1 MTADAKRKLG
11 GREATS
17 ARIDGDFALAV
28 GKPDR
33 PPPSGWEWR
42 LLTDLARLESGHTP
56 SRKKPEYWGGDIP
69 WLGIR
74 DATSNHG
81 RTIYETNEY
90 TNELGIANSAAR
102 VLPSNTVCLSR
113 TASVGY
119 VVVMGRPMATSQDFV
134 NWSCSKDL
142 NATFLKYAL
151 MAEGDALLR
160 FASGS
165 VHQTIYFPEVKSF
178 YIATP
183 PSGEQRAIAEV
194 LGSLDDKIELNRR
207 MNETLEAMAQ
217 AMFRDWFV
225 DFGPTRRKLEGATDP
240 LTIMG
245 GLVQDIERA
254 QAIADLFPP
263 ALGDDG
269 LPEGWSEAQVA
280 SVVTLLKR
288 GLAPSYSDDGIL
300 VINQKCIRGK
310 ALNYTLARRHDAAKR
325 APKERVLEE
334 DDVLVNSTG
343 VGTLGRVATVRGLK
357 ETATADSHVTICRA
371 DTSKISKLIL
381 SLFMEDKQ
389 SLIETLGH
397 GSTGQTELNPASLGG
412 LMVTVAPK
420 SLQAAFEEVVRP
432 LRDLVTHNSDQSG
445 TLAQT
450 RDLLLPKLMSGEIRL
465 QEADEVLEAAQ

>member
-1 MTADAKRKLG
+1 MTANTKRKLG

-33 PPPSGWEWR
+33 QPPSGWEWR

-69 WLGIR
+69 WIGIR
-74 DATSNHG
+74 DATGNHG
-81 RTIYETNEY
+81 RTIYETKEY
-90 TNELGIANSAAR
+90 TNEHGIANSAAR

-183 PSGEQRAIAEV
+183 PLSEQRAIAEV

-217 AMFRDWFV
+217 AIFRDWFV

-240 LTIMG
+240 LIVMG
-245 GLVQDIERA
+245 GLVQDAERA
-254 QAIADLFPP
+254 QALADLFPA

-269 LPEGWSEAQVA
+269 LPEGWTEKELGTLT
-280 SVVTLLKR
+280 VVLKR
-288 GLAPSYSDDGIL
+288 GLTPSYCDGGIP
-300 VINQKCIRGK
+300 VINQKCVRDGQVNL
-310 ALNYTLARRHDAAKR
+310 AVARRHDSLKR
-325 APKERVLEE
+325 PPKERALEE
-334 DDVLVNSTG
+334 EDVLVNSTG

-357 ETATADSHVTICRA
+357 EETTADSHVTICRA
-371 DTSKISKLIL
+371 DADRISKLVF
-381 SLFMEDKQ
+381 SLFLEGQQ
-389 SLIETLGH
+389 SLIETMGH
-397 GSTGQTELNPASLGG
+397 GSTGQTELSSSSLAA
-412 LMVTVAPK
+412 LKVPVAP
-420 SLQAAFEEVVRP
+420 SQIQRAFDTLAAP
-432 LRDLVTHNSDQSG
+432 LRSKVTANAEQSL
-445 TLAQT
+445 TLAAT

-465 QEADEVLEAAQ
+465 SEAEDLLEAAQ

>member
-1 MTADAKRKLG
+1 MTVWEPFTLHQAGVTLIDCVHATPQPVDSGYPYVAIPQMKGGHIDFSDARQISVRDFELWTKKARPQLHDVVLSRRTNPG
-11 GREATS
+11 VTAVARDGR
-17 ARIDGDFALAV
+17 DFALGQNLV
-28 GKPDR
+28 
-33 PPPSGWEWR
+33 
-42 LLTDLARLESGHTP
+42 LLRAD
-56 SRKKPEYWGGDIP
+56 
-69 WLGIR
+69 
-74 DATSNHG
+74 G
-81 RTIYETNEY
+81 RT
-90 TNELGIANSAAR
+90 
-102 VLPSNTVCLSR
+102 VLPQFLRWLTRGPSWWEQIEKFMN
-113 TASVGY
+113 VGA
-119 VVVMGRPMATSQDFV
+119 VFNSLRCADVP
-134 NWSCSKDL
+134 K
-142 NATFLKYAL
+142 FLLPIPPK
-151 MAEGDALLR
+151 AEQER
-160 FASGS
+160 
-165 VHQTIYFPEVKSF
+165 
-178 YIATP
+178 IA
-183 PSGEQRAIAEV
+183 AI
-194 LGSLDDKIELNRR
+194 LDDLDDKIELNRR

-217 AMFRDWFV
+217 AIFRDWFV
-225 DFGPTRRKLEGATDP
+225 DFGPTRRKLEGANDP

-245 GLVQDIERA
+245 GLVQDTERA
-254 QAIADLFPP
+254 QAITDLFPP
-263 ALGDDG
+263 GLGDDG
-269 LPEGWSEAQVA
+269 LPEGWIEAEVA

-288 GLAPSYSDDGIL
+288 GLAPSYCDDGIL

-334 DDVLVNSTG
+334 NDVLVNSTG

-397 GSTGQTELNPASLGG
+397 GSTGQTELSPASLGG